1 MWQAECRTPEKIQDV
16 LDKGCSAVKEIR
28 SLHEQHQELT
38 VKVDNHV
45 QKLQPLVERLSG
57 LITQIAEVERFRAY
71 VSWIQKIKSV
81 RYSNYKKFANASNT
95 HILKSIAVERPH
107 LLKMLTF
114 ILFQLSST
122 CHDYLP

>member
-1 MWQAECRTPEKIQDV
+1 M
-16 LDKGCSAVKEIR
+16 KEIK
-28 SLHEQHQELT
+28 SLHEEHQELT

-57 LITQIAEVERFRAY
+57 LIAQIAEVERFRAY

-81 RYSNYKKFANASNT
+81 RYNNYKKFANAGNI
-95 HILKSIAVERPH
+95 HILKSIVLERPH

-114 ILFQLSST
+114 ILCQLSST
-122 CHDYLP
+122 CHDYLL

>member
-16 LDKGCSAVKEIR
+16 LDKGCSAVKEIK

-57 LITQIAEVERFRAY
+57 LVTQIAEVERFRAY

-81 RYSNYKKFANASNT
+81 RYSNYKKFANAT
-95 HILKSIAVERPH
+95 IGDKIV
-107 LLKMLTF
+107 
-114 ILFQLSST
+114 
-122 CHDYLP
+122 